1 MFFFVEMKEMMLLK
15 KTIRYLIHDTDHF
28 FDACIGRLNN
38 ILPDILYLSLRYRF
52 KMGDW
57 INWNHPR
64 TFSEKIQWLKVY
76 ACKPEYT
83 NYIDK
88 AAVKEIVAKKIG
100 WQYVIPT
107 IGVWNKVEDIEWNCL
122 PNQFVLKVTDDGG
135 SNGIFI
141 CKDLSSFDKENVVK
155 KLTSIMNRKKD
166 KRDAHRE
173 HPYEKIHRRIIA
185 EEYIDFEKSSNN
197 KDSSDLIDYKFFCF
211 NGIPK
216 FCQVIRNRNTKETI
230 DFYDMDWNHMP
241 FVGLNP
247 VAKNGLNPVAKPKN
261 LKKMISICEKLSEEF
276 PFIRVDLY
284 NVDGKIYFG
293 ELTFYP
299 ASGFGVFE
307 PDEWNYKLGDMI
319 ELPLNKKI

>member
-1 MFFFVEMKEMMLLK
+1 MSKLSTAIRLSRSNQGAFFASVLENVNF
-15 KTIRYLIHDTDHF
+15 IF
-28 FDACIGRLNN
+28 
-38 ILPDILYLSLRYRF
+38 PDKLYLHLLFRC
-52 KMGDW
+52 KMGYWMDFDK
-57 INWNHPR
+57 PK
-64 TFSEKIQWLKVY
+64 TFCEKLQWLKLY
-76 ACKPEYT
+76 NRDPLYT
-83 NYIDK
+83 TLVDK
-88 AAVKEIVAKKIG
+88 FAVKKWVADKIG
-100 WQYVIPT
+100 EEYVIPML
-107 IGVWNKVEDIEWNCL
+107 GAWNNANEIDFESL
-122 PNQFVLKVTDDGG
+122 PNQFVLKTTNGG
-135 SNGIFI
+135 GGDVVI
-141 CKDLSSFDKENVVK
+141 CKDKPKFDKKNAAKHLNQGLKKGIYNKLREWPYKNV
-155 KLTSIMNRKKD
+155 
-166 KRDAHRE
+166 
-173 HPYEKIHRRIIA
+173 PPRIIA
-185 EEYIDFEKSSNN
+185 EKYIDFEKSSNN

-247 VAKNGLNPVAKPKN
+247 VAKNGLNPVAMPKN

-319 ELPLNKKI
+319 KILCKR

>member
-1 MFFFVEMKEMMLLK
+1 MSAMVLLK
-15 KTIRYLIHDTDHF
+15 KAFRYLIHDTNHF
-28 FDACIGRLNN
+28 FDACVGRLNN
-38 ILPDILYLSLRYRF
+38 TLPDKLYLSLRYRF
-52 KMGDW
+52 KMGCW
-57 INWNHPR
+57 MNWNRPR

-76 ACKPEYT
+76 ASKPEYT

-88 AAVKEIVAKKIG
+88 AAVKEIVARKIG
-100 WQYVIPT
+100 WQYIIPT
-107 IGVWNKVEDIEWNCL
+107 IGVWNCVDDIEWDCL
-122 PNQFVLKVTDDGG
+122 PNQFVIKVTDDGG

-141 CKDLSSFDKENVVK
+141 CKDFSSFDKENVAK
-155 KLTSIMNRKKD
+155 KLTSIMNRKKSKKD
-166 KRDAHRE
+166 VHRE

-185 EEYIDFEKSSNN
+185 EKYIEFENSSNN

-211 NGIPK
+211 NGTPR
-216 FCQVIRNRNTKETI
+216 FCQVIRNRNIKETI
-230 DFYDMDWNHMP
+230 DFYDMEWNHMP

-261 LKKMISICEKLSEEF
+261 LKEMISICEKLSEEF

-299 ASGFGVFE
+299 ASGFGVFD

-319 ELPLNKKI
+319 KLPLNERG